1 MHAMKNHC
9 LSYLIKPPWKKKKEK
24 MYKILMTWGSILLL
38 SLSLSQTV
46 WRTYSLQNYQIQ
58 RGAGK
63 TRQEC
68 IVFQSDPS
76 LSVKK
81 LLLSSSLLT
90 SAGWKI
96 LHSGP
101 PTLRCQGE

>member
-1 MHAMKNHC
+1 
-9 LSYLIKPPWKKKKEK
+9 
-24 MYKILMTWGSILLL
+24 MYKILMTWESILLL
-38 SLSLSQTV
+38 SFFLSLSDV

-68 IVFQSDPS
+68 IVLQSDPS

-81 LLLSSSLLT
+81 LLLPSSLLT

-96 LHSGP
+96 LHSGL